1 MTIVVTTSA
10 HALQFMTDLRVGMI
24 GYAKATI
31 SEAMEEL
38 AEATQMGNRVV
49 VLFNVGED
57 SLVEGI
63 PFVIETDA
71 EKISDVRQ
79 VFIRPQSLAD
89 VWMILE

>member
-1 MTIVVTTSA
+1 MTIVVTTTA
-10 HALQFMTDLRVGMI
+10 HALQFMTDLRVGAI

-38 AEATQMGNRVV
+38 AEAAQMGNRV

>member
-10 HALQFMTDLRVGMI
+10 HALQFMTDLRVGVI

-38 AEATQMGNRVV
+38 AEAAQMGNRV

-71 EKISDVRQ
+71 EKISGVRQ